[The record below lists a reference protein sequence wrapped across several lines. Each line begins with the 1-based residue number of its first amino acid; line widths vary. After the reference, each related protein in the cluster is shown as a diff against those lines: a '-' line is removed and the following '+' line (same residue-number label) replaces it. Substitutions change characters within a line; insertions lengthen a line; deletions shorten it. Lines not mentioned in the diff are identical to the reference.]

1 MAVATEIAE
10 MESNLSI
17 VGQTVKALCEEAG
30 VNQST
35 WTRWKA
41 GSHTPNMAT
50 WQKVREAHNRLIAS
64 QPQAGAA

>member
-10 MESNLSI
+10 MEVQLNAA
-17 VGQTVKALCEEAG
+17 GQTVKALCEEAG

-41 GSHTPNMAT
+41 GSHAPNMAT
-50 WQKVREAHNRLIAS
+50 WQKVREAHHRLVADE
-64 QPQAGAA
+64 PQAGAA